1 MAKFAHDEV
10 VPYSNKDEGKKKQV
24 AEMFNKIAHRYDF
37 INRLLSAGTDI
48 SWRKK
53 AIAEI
58 KTIQPKTI
66 LDVATG
72 TGDMAIMMCKILQP
86 ESITGI
92 DISEGMLEYGRK
104 KIAAQGFEHMIDL
117 QSGDAETINF
127 PDKSFDAV
135 TVAFGVRN
143 FENLE
148 NGLREMHRVLKP
160 GGKLMVLEFSRPK
173 RKIFRG
179 LYNFYM
185 KKFAPAAGKVFCNN
199 PEAYSYLGN
208 SVRLFPEREQFTNI
222 MKEAGY
228 ENIYFKT
235 LSLGICCIY
244 CGNR

>member
-10 VPYSNKDEGKKKQV
+10 VPYSHKDEGKKKQV
-24 AEMFNKIAHRYDF
+24 AEMFNKIAPRYDF
-37 INRLLSAGTDI
+37 INRFLSVGTDRG
-48 SWRKK
+48 WRKK
-53 AIAEI
+53 AITEI
-58 KTIQPKTI
+58 KSILPKRI

-72 TGDMAIMMCKILQP
+72 TGDMAVMMCKMLQP
-86 ESITGI
+86 ESIIGI

-104 KIAAQGFEHMIDL
+104 KIETQGLNHIIHL

-148 NGLREMHRVLKP
+148 NGLREMYRVLKP
-160 GGKLMVLEFSRPK
+160 GGKLMILEFSRPRQK
-173 RKIFRG
+173 MFRG

-185 KKFAPAAGKVFCNN
+185 KKFAPAAGKFFCNN

-208 SVRLFPEREQFTNI
+208 SVRLFPEREHFTGI
-222 MKEAGY
+222 MSEAGY
-228 ENIYFKT
+228 NNIYFKT

-244 CGNR
+244 CGSR